1 MVMPYSAKQYENK
14 PINMTK
20 SQPVGFGSKKDGV
33 SSKLKQ
39 SFGEIRQ
46 SSNIIVDDFEEL

>member
-1 MVMPYSAKQYENK
+1 MLKPYTAKQYQNQ
-14 PINMTK
+14 PTNMYK
-20 SQPVGFGSKKDGV
+20 SQLVGFGSKTDGV
-33 SSKLKQ
+33 SSKLKD